1 MKNTISNVIN
11 AIIKKEKLIAVI
23 VLAVMAAAGLAVT
36 DGYGVHL
43 DEAIELS
50 ILNSNIKEYSCYIP
64 GKLGDKIANAARGVE
79 RISESDEKDHGIAA
93 YYGYVF
99 VRKLAQREPYQT

>member
-23 VLAVMAAAGLAVT
+23 VLIVMAAAGLAVT

-64 GKLGDKIANAARGVE
+64 GKL
-79 RISESDEKDHGIAA
+79 
-93 YYGYVF
+93 
-99 VRKLAQREPYQT
+99 